1 MRVAIT
7 VTILIG
13 VLGCAHSHSSQD
25 TQPLTIC
32 NGTPVL
38 RVRNNTRGDIE
49 VYEYRAGVRNVIAT
63 VPPGSYSIVVSGEA
77 GLSYGAQA
85 LRRNAGLR
93 PTKAARPRDTG
104 RAAKRCP
111 GARHPLGWTLIGI
124 GSAPRLAPR

>member
-1 MRVAIT
+1 MRMSRGSMRVAIT
-7 VTILIG
+7 AVTILIG
-13 VLGCAHSHSSQD
+13 VVGCAHSHSSQD

-85 LRRNAGLR
+85 LRGTQGPRTSNAG
-93 PTKAARPRDTG
+93 PPRDPVQLG
-104 RAAKRCP
+104 KR
-111 GARHPLGWTLIGI
+111 
-124 GSAPRLAPR
+124 

>member
-63 VPPGSYSIVVSGEA
+63 LPPGSYSIVVSGEA
-77 GLSYGAQA
+77 GLA
-85 LRRNAGLR
+85 LRGPGPRGPAVLGTSNARR
-93 PTKAARPRDTG
+93 PRAARQLFKEMPG
-104 RAAKRCP
+104 R
-111 GARHPLGWTLIGI
+111 
-124 GSAPRLAPR
+124 